1 MQDCEG
7 FLFIVWPKLCAP
19 TGGRRWRTGR
29 AFPALCPRCGGEI
42 YPAETRYLWRGRLL
56 CADCLEACLAALS
69 TGEKAA
75 LMGVRTV
82 EAREKPGGKQ

>member
-1 MQDCEG
+1 MR
-7 FLFIVWPKLCAP
+7 PH
-19 TGGRRWRTGR
+19 GRPPLEDGQSLPH
-29 AFPALCPRCGGEI
+29 AALCPRCGGEI